1 MRYLSSDLLPLIKAL
16 YSKTWRIKST
26 VICTNLQLKLYVPIP
41 LCPTKTYAF
50 PKRMET
56 TISILRGPLY
66 NPGLLRRLRAL
77 KMLILVSLPLLVVS
91 PTPKQYMMLSDEL
104 FKHCQKCLRIPSWNI
119 S

>member
-1 MRYLSSDLLPLIKAL
+1 LINAL
-16 YSKTWRIKST
+16 YLKARRIEYT
-26 VICTNLQLKLYVPIP
+26 VICTNLQLKLYVPIL

-56 TISILRGPLY
+56 TISILSGLLQ
-66 NPGLLRRLRAL
+66 NPGLLRHLRAL